1 MKQPMNL
8 KKRTALQIVL
18 VVVFV
23 AAALFS
29 ALLTVLSLIPER
41 AGLAVR
47 EEITATSARV
57 SADENIWQISVRG
70 RLRNTSDEPITVE
83 GLVITVKGSPDT
95 VLKSDKVFTLAPR
108 EDYDLAMGATS
119 DHAADGTPEV
129 TALVNG
135 ASVYLRNPADTPLI
149 ATLFPL
155 AFAVLFAFLS
165 VRSVKVLRLL
175 LEEGLIG

>member
-41 AGLAVR
+41 AGLVVR

-95 VLKSDKVFTLAPR
+95 VLK
-108 EDYDLAMGATS
+108 
-119 DHAADGTPEV
+119 
-129 TALVNG
+129 
-135 ASVYLRNPADTPLI
+135 
-149 ATLFPL
+149 
-155 AFAVLFAFLS
+155 
-165 VRSVKVLRLL
+165 
-175 LEEGLIG
+175 

>member
-47 EEITATSARV
+47 EEKI
-57 SADENIWQISVRG
+57 G
-70 RLRNTSDEPITVE
+70 RAHV
-83 GLVITVKGSPDT
+83 
-95 VLKSDKVFTLAPR
+95 
-108 EDYDLAMGATS
+108 
-119 DHAADGTPEV
+119 
-129 TALVNG
+129 
-135 ASVYLRNPADTPLI
+135 
-149 ATLFPL
+149 
-155 AFAVLFAFLS
+155 
-165 VRSVKVLRLL
+165 
-175 LEEGLIG
+175 